1 MSLRLLDDA
10 RAVASPLLERLTLAK
25 EVALLVKQRRSL
37 SKGSTSD
44 LLASLKIAK
53 RLRELLL
60 ALGVRLASPQP
71 ATAPD
76 GARPTAAYYPSEERQ
91 TLTQRQ
97 RANDAAIAL
106 LREIQKTGRAVT
118 DEDRAVLA
126 KYSGNGGGLIGA
138 DGLSGSPHEYYTPKP
153 VADGI
158 WGLLAECGFTG
169 GSVLDPSA
177 GSGIFAATRPA
188 SAVMTQI
195 ELDATSGAINALV
208 NDGPTST
215 TTISPFEAVAAATPD
230 EIYDAVITNVPFGD
244 LAMRGDNPKK
254 DNRFQKRNLQEY
266 FILRCLQKLK
276 PRGLAAFIVPP
287 SIVSGKGAKQAK
299 LRLETSLM
307 AEFVGAYRL
316 PNKIFTESA
325 AADTITDVIVFR
337 KFNAATALKI
347 EELQEQNPAVLTA
360 SLVLWDIFLKG
371 QYFRGEG
378 RKYILGETTRGMSK
392 FGEVEKVIN
401 DDSIANIAQL
411 LRRFPKSRIDWEMLD
426 ATETAPITY
435 SDGDIVHANG
445 QTLEWKDD
453 AWTVQDSS
461 QAEAADLVDLG
472 IRVQRPLDAVSFAVS
487 WAQAERWYD
496 HQIVLGAHVDI
507 PAWLAATYA
516 ALRLID
522 TADKEPWWEA
532 VTAGLSVME
541 LMQDSSSVEPFNYLA
556 AYPVLSERLARVQSY
571 GRKSIGGAARL
582 VRDGLLSIRNARVR
596 GKFTPFWRGEIQ
608 ANVEAVTLTPTQL
621 YEKIKYESADETL
634 YVPLTKLQTA
644 FSDFDPYQSDEWC
657 IAPDGLSVIRAS
669 DYYSGSYA
677 EFLRRADADLAQASD
692 AEVRAKLARQIEAAK
707 GRINTVDVSKMT
719 FSLFTPHVSNLQ
731 KLEFLKQYVSPDII
745 LTTDAAGRE
754 VFDIQQPG
762 LGKYA
767 SQEARDEHRT
777 LQRFVKGYLRNQNIT
792 TMSKAEDVDL
802 DPAREAAL
810 LKRIKELADKTKAQF
825 DAWAR
830 ASEEIQLALDRKLN
844 APDALT
850 FVEEPDGTPL
860 DIPNLRVETFRPHG
874 FQYAAVRRFSRN
886 FGGILG
892 FDVGLGKTITAL
904 AAAQYAQSIGVKKK
918 TFFIVPNN
926 TLTNWK
932 EESRKAYLDTTDCLY
947 VGLRV
952 GKDGSAM
959 VDNDQV
965 RADLNAIR
973 ENRHAKVFMTLE
985 AFKMIPLRDETM
997 DAYVRYLSEND
1008 DAYLVSEDDEMNKRA
1023 AIAADSKALGA
1034 RDTGEKSGAIPY
1046 FEDMGVDS
1054 LVIDEGHNYKNS
1066 KTTSSQFKG
1075 AKFLADPAKS
1085 QRGLD
1090 MQAKAWFVRGLSTR
1104 NDGVL
1109 TLTATPV
1116 TNSPLEVYSMLT
1128 LAIGE
1133 REVNAMYGVTGADSF
1148 MAAAC
1153 DIEERDEENLVGVS
1167 RPVRVF
1173 TGLQNADLLRRL
1185 MRTAAVI
1192 KTADDVKRDGLNV
1205 SIPEAD
1211 EIATSVDIGPKSMQR
1226 ILGYKEAYLDAI
1238 EALKSED
1245 ATPEDKL
1252 AASPFNLI
1260 RKMTR
1265 IINDPELADGVLR
1278 FKVAGAD
1285 AAAVD
1290 KAIAA
1295 FNAKKVIEE
1304 RDAIDPNAAE
1314 SDIKIKIAKNIETGE
1329 SVSKYLT
1336 TVRARRSKAGDVIE
1350 LLSVGYKAQDVLLKA
1365 LAANKVEP
1373 GVFVSPKLA
1382 AMIANFQKEA
1392 ANPRHLGQAKQ
1403 IIFCDEIGLHHK
1415 IKLALTQHAGVP
1427 AAKIKIV
1434 NGVSVGVADMQD
1446 VQDGYNADGDA
1457 NKYTVII
1464 ANKKA
1469 EVGNNL
1475 QKGTQAIHHL
1485 TIGWTPDSIHQ
1496 RNGRGVRQGNPLDT
1510 VSIYHYDA
1518 AGTFDAYKRKIV
1530 GIKEDWIGSLMGGD
1544 SSKIVVEGDLSAS
1557 DYELLA
1563 SAVGDSSAMERVND
1577 EIAARARRQK
1587 EAASRASQVQ
1597 SLRIIEAQNDW
1608 QKRFGVNERGE
1619 EQRGFST
1626 WVNSKLTTAQVTSS
1640 KLRALKV
1647 RRENSES
1654 DLTRGRLAA
1663 QIEDL
1668 QGKLKSQLEVL
1679 AGLDTDANGM
1689 PNTRR
1694 EYAPLTDTEK
1704 ASSAYA
1710 NWKRD
1715 LSISQRMKEE
1725 AAVGFS
1731 ARSDAGYSSADLD
1744 AFLSDRAAVVAGQ
1757 LAVVG
1762 TFVEAGGKLMVVAKM
1777 PRVGSGLFAYDPVA
1791 DAETALL
1798 RLSNPVYTG
1807 RDSAGWAALV
1817 GRAAAIDAATVRDSM
1832 SGFVAGSTQLFS
1844 SFISDVR
1851 EALAVPIPSVSLRA
1865 DSFTLRAPYFP
1876 FVLDENAQGGQFIA
1890 RVRAEQR
1897 GLIKSYD
1904 RYGSVTLNDLRD
1916 VGDTSD
1922 ADSAVKYAAIRTYAV
1937 AHRLRVTGDD
1947 LSAVDSS
1954 LSVAGALG
1962 VLVDD
1967 FFRALPDGVAG
1978 ATSPDALETWA
1989 LDWFERSQDNVAVPS
2004 LDVALASRDMRRY
2017 REAAMAIDDGS
2028 ERWYLFPDGERV
2040 SIDRKANELLQA
2052 AIEGGLLLDEI
2063 LANAGSAYSS
2073 YMPQG
2078 FREHGEALAR
2088 ALFADA
2094 DGRVELVGPA
2104 EQGRAAMLLPKSAR
2118 LYVEGWDEAARMA
2131 LSFLATKWTT
2141 VQGWAKTARTA
2152 RAAAASGADVTAL
2165 LTRIQ
2170 EIPGVWAA
2178 RLGEE
2183 DVTKMPDRYSAMF
2196 RYQAGTYILLGIQ
2209 RGTDTFNRVA
2219 TAGAAGL
2226 QGRTFDNSRRMF
2238 RITIKSGETFS
2249 DGRPVASVADLFEHL
2264 GLAATV

>member
-1 MSLRLLDDA
+1 MSLSLLDDA
-10 RAVASPLLERLTLAK
+10 RALANPLLERLKLAK

-37 SKGSTSD
+37 SKDNTTD

-60 ALGVRLASPQP
+60 ALGVRIAAPKP
-71 ATAPD
+71 AVVPA
-76 GARPTAAYYPSEERQ
+76 GARPTADFYPSEERQ
-91 TLTQRQ
+91 TITQRQ
-97 RANDAAIAL
+97 RANDSAIAL
-106 LREIQKTGRAVT
+106 LREIQQAGRDVT
-118 DEDRAVLA
+118 DDDRATLA

-153 VADGI
+153 VADGV
-158 WGLLAECGFTG
+158 WSLLEESGFAG
-169 GSVLDPSA
+169 GAVLDPSA

-188 SAVMTQI
+188 SAVMTQV

-208 NDGPTST
+208 NNSPTST
-215 TTISPFEAVAAATPD
+215 TTVAPFEAVAAATPD
-230 EIYDAVITNVPFGD
+230 EIYDAVVTNVPFGD

-254 DNRFQKRNLQEY
+254 DKRFQRRNLQEY

-287 SIVSGKGAKQAK
+287 SIVSGKGARQAK
-299 LRLETSLM
+299 LRLEASLM

-337 KFNAATALKI
+337 KFTAATALKI
-347 EELQEQNPAVLTA
+347 EELQEQNPAVLSE
-360 SLVLWDIFLKG
+360 SLVLWDTFLKG
-371 QYFRGEG
+371 QYFKGEG
-378 RKYILGETTRGMSK
+378 RKFILGETARGMSK

-401 DDSIANIAQL
+401 DDSIANIAKL
-411 LRRFPKSRIDWEMLD
+411 LRRFPESRINWELLD
-426 ATETAPITY
+426 TTETAPITY
-435 SDGDIVHANG
+435 TDGDIVHANG

-453 AWTVQDSS
+453 AWVELDSS
-461 QAEAADLVDLG
+461 QADAADLVDLG
-472 IRVQRPLDAVSFAVS
+472 ARVQRPLDAVNLAVP

-496 HQIVLGAHVDI
+496 HQTVMGTTMDV
-507 PAWLAATYA
+507 PAWMTATYA
-516 ALRLID
+516 ALRLVSA
-522 TADKEPWWEA
+522 ADKEAWWEA
-532 VTAGLSVME
+532 ITAGMAVMDLTQE
-541 LMQDSSSVEPFNYLA
+541 VSSVEPFDYLT
-556 AYPVLSERLARVQSY
+556 AYPVLSERLARVQGY
-571 GRKSIGGAARL
+571 GRKTIAGAARL
-582 VRDGLLSIRNARVR
+582 VKDGLLSIRNARVR

-608 ANVEAVTLTPTQL
+608 ANVNAATLTPTQL
-621 YEKIKYESADETL
+621 YEKIKYESADDTQ
-634 YVPLTKLQTA
+634 YVPLAKLQEA
-644 FSDFDPYQSDEWC
+644 FTDFDPYQSDDWC
-657 IAPDGLSVIRAS
+657 ISPDGLSVIRAS

-677 EFLRRADADLAQASD
+677 EFLRRADADMAQATD
-692 AEVRAKLARQIEAAK
+692 ADVRAKLARQIEAAK
-707 GRINTVDVSKMT
+707 GRINAVDVSKMT
-719 FSLFTPHVSNLQ
+719 FSLFTPHVNNLQ

-745 LTTDAAGRE
+745 LTTDANGRE
-754 VFDIQQPG
+754 VFDIAQAS

-767 SQEARDEHRT
+767 SQDARDEHRT

-792 TMSKAEDVDL
+792 TMSRAEDVDL

-844 APDALT
+844 APDALS

-932 EESRKAYLDTTDCLY
+932 DESEKAYVDTSDCLY
-947 VGLRV
+947 VGLRA
-952 GKDGSAM
+952 GKDGAYK

-973 ENRHAKVFMTLE
+973 ENRHAKIFMTLE

-997 DAYVRYLSEND
+997 DAYVRYLAEND
-1008 DAYLVSEDDEMNKRA
+1008 DAYLVSEDDELKKRA

-1034 RDTGEKSGAIPY
+1034 RDTGEKSGALPY

-1090 MQAKAWFVRGLSTR
+1090 MQAKAWYVRGLSTR

-1109 TLTATPV
+1109 SLTATPI

-1153 DIEERDEENLVGVS
+1153 DIEEREEENLVGVA

-1192 KTADDVKRDGLNV
+1192 KTADDVKRDGLKV
-1205 SIPEAD
+1205 QIPEAD
-1211 EIATSVDIGPKSMQR
+1211 EIATAVDIGPQSMKR
-1226 ILGYKEAYLDAI
+1226 ILDYKSDYLDAVD
-1238 EALKSED
+1238 ALKGED

-1252 AASPFNLI
+1252 TASPFNLI

-1265 IINDPELADGVLR
+1265 VINDPELADGVIR
-1278 FKVAGAD
+1278 FKVDGAD

-1290 KAIAA
+1290 KAIAT
-1295 FNAKKVIEE
+1295 FNARKIVEE
-1304 RDAIDPNAAE
+1304 RDAVDPNAAE
-1314 SDIKIKIAKNIETGE
+1314 GDIKIKVAKNFETGE
-1329 SVSKYLT
+1329 SVMKYLT
-1336 TVRARRSKAGDVIE
+1336 TVRARRASVGSVVE
-1350 LLSVGYKAQDVLLKA
+1350 LLSVGYKAQEALLKA
-1365 LAANKVEP
+1365 LAANKIEP

-1415 IKLALTQHAGVP
+1415 IKLAVTQHSGVP
-1427 AAKIKIV
+1427 GAKIKIV
-1434 NGVSVGVADMQD
+1434 NGVSVGVGDMQD

-1510 VSIYHYDA
+1510 VSVYHYDA

-1530 GIKEDWIGSLMGGD
+1530 GIKADWIGSLMGGD

-1563 SAVGDSSAMERVND
+1563 SAVGDSLAMERVND

-1587 EAASRASQVQ
+1587 EATSRASQVQ

-1608 QKRFGVNERGE
+1608 QKRFGVDERGA
-1619 EQRGFST
+1619 EQRGFAAWIS
-1626 WVNSKLTTAQVTSS
+1626 SKVATATTTSA
-1640 KLRALKV
+1640 KLRALKL
-1647 RRENSES
+1647 RHENSES
-1654 DLTRGRLAA
+1654 DLMRGRLAK
-1663 QIEDL
+1663 QIDEL
-1668 QGKLKSQLEVL
+1668 QGKLATQIEVL
-1679 AGLDTDANGM
+1679 AGLDTDSVGM
-1689 PNTRR
+1689 PKPRS
-1694 EYAPLTDTEK
+1694 EYTALTDAEK
-1704 ASSAYA
+1704 ASPAYA

-1731 ARSDAGYSSADLD
+1731 ARTDAGYSRDDLD
-1744 AFLSDRAAVVAGQ
+1744 AFQSGRAAVVAGQ
-1757 LAVVG
+1757 LAVTG
-1762 TFVEAGGKLMVVAKM
+1762 TFVEAGGKLMVVTRLA
-1777 PRVGSGLFAYDPVA
+1777 PRGSELYAYDPAA
-1791 DAETALL
+1791 DRETALL

-1807 RDSAGWAALV
+1807 PAAPGWAALV
-1817 GRAAAIDAATVRDSM
+1817 RRAAAADAATVRGAT
-1832 SGFVAGSTQLFS
+1832 SGFTAGSTQLFS
-1844 SFISDVR
+1844 SFIADVR
-1851 EALAVPIPSVSLRA
+1851 NVLDVPIPSVSLRT
-1865 DSFTLRAPYFP
+1865 DSFTLRPPYFP
-1876 FVLDENAQGGQFIA
+1876 FVLSEDAQGADFTTRI
-1890 RVRAEQR
+1890 RAEQAS
-1897 GLIKSYD
+1897 LIKSYD

-1916 VGDTSD
+1916 VGDTAD
-1922 ADSAVKYAAIRTYAV
+1922 ATTDAKYAAIRTYAV
-1937 AHRLRVTGDD
+1937 AHRLRVSVDD
-1947 LSAVDSS
+1947 LHAVDYQ

-1962 VLVDD
+1962 TLIGD
-1967 FFRALPDGVAG
+1967 FFRALPDGIAG
-1978 ATSPDALETWA
+1978 AASPEA
-1989 LDWFERSQDNVAVPS
+1989 LDEWAVAWFNRGQDYVSVPS
-2004 LDVALASRDMRRY
+2004 LDVALDSRELRRY
-2017 REAAMAIDDGS
+2017 RQAAMAVDDGK
-2028 ERWYLFPDGERV
+2028 ERWYAFPDAERY
-2040 SIDRKANELLQA
+2040 SIDRKANELIQT

-2063 LANAGSAYSS
+2063 LANAGSRYSS

-2078 FREHGEALAR
+2078 FRVHGAALAR

-2104 EQGRAAMLLPKSAR
+2104 EQARAAMLLPKSAR
-2118 LYVEGWDEAARMA
+2118 VYVENWDEAARLA
-2131 LSFLATKWTT
+2131 LSFVATKWST
-2141 VQGWAKTARTA
+2141 VTNWAKTARTA
-2152 RAAAASGADVTAL
+2152 RAAAASGEDVPAL
-2165 LTRIQ
+2165 LARIKD
-2170 EIPGVWAA
+2170 IPGVWSA
-2178 RLGEE
+2178 RIGEE
-2183 DVTKMPDRYSAMF
+2183 DVTKKPDRYSAM
-2196 RYQAGTYILLGIQ
+2196 YQYKAGSYVLLGIT
-2209 RGTDTFNRVA
+2209 RGSDTFTRVA
-2219 TAGAAGL
+2219 TAGETGL
-2226 QGRTFDNSRRMF
+2226 QGRTFDNSTKMF
-2238 RITIKSGETFS
+2238 RLTIKSGETSS
-2249 DGRPVASVADLFEHL
+2249 DGKPVASVANLFQHL
-2264 GLAATV
+2264 GLAATA